1 MDALI
6 IKKPWIDLILSGK
19 KIWEIRGCLTKKRG
33 KIELI
38 QSGTGLVIGC
48 CELIDCIKL
57 DINEFKK
64 TIKKHRVYNVNK
76 LPYKSTYAWIITNPF
91 RYKTPI
97 PYKHPKGAIIW
108 VKL

>member
-6 IKKPWIDLILSGK
+6 IKRPWIDLILSGK
-19 KIWEIRGCLTKKRG
+19 KIWEIRGNLTRKRG

-38 QSGTGLVIGC
+38 QSTSGLVIGC

-57 DINEFKK
+57 DISEYKK
-64 TIKKHRVYNVNK
+64 SIKKHCIDNVSK
-76 LPYKSTYAWIITNPF
+76 LPYKSIYAWVISNPI
-91 RYKTPI
+91 RYKSSI

>member
-19 KIWEIRGCLTKKRG
+19 KVWEIRGCLTNKRG
-33 KIELI
+33 TIELI
-38 QSGTGLVIGC
+38 QSGSGLIIGC

-57 DINEFKK
+57 DLKVYKK
-64 TIKKHRVYNVNK
+64 AIDKHCIKNVET
-76 LPYKSTYAWIITNPF
+76 LPYKSTYAWVITNPV
-91 RYKTPI
+91 RYEKPK
-97 PYKHPKGAIIW
+97 PYKHPNGAVIW